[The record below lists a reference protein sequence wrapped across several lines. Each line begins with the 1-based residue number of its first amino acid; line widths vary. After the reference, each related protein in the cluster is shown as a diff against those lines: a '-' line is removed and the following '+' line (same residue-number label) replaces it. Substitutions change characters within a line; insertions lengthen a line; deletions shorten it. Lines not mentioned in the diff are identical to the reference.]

1 MTPTLK
7 TALTATLKPALAPL
21 ALALLLA
28 AAVPATSAHAGA
40 LENMERERA
49 ILISTLLDPAV
60 STEDRAHEAE
70 VTRRRLID
78 LEAMTMRDPK
88 VRDDRRPIARRAF
101 QDYDLT
107 FLGHASIERQ
117 MTPMDL
123 WMDRIGLSSAR
134 VLSARVGRR

>member
-1 MTPTLK
+1 MTPTFR
-7 TALTATLKPALAPL
+7 PI
-21 ALALLLA
+21 LA
-28 AAVPATSAHAGA
+28 AAILALPLITAADVSPAQAGA

-60 STEDRAHEAE
+60 STEDRAREAE